1 MPFACA
7 YSDYN
12 LVKFAPTPSDDVLAF
27 SNPEIFNEQTIDNE
41 LIAIVA
47 VWGHISTANKL
58 VPKAKVTA
66 RDGRTET
73 MPERNG

>member
-1 MPFACA
+1 MPFVCA

-12 LVKFAPTPSDDVLAF
+12 LVKFVALKPHPVPSSGPRPAS
-27 SNPEIFNEQTIDNE
+27 SNCPCQNEIFSKQTIDNE

-58 VPKAKVTA
+58 IALCL
-66 RDGRTET
+66 
-73 MPERNG
+73 